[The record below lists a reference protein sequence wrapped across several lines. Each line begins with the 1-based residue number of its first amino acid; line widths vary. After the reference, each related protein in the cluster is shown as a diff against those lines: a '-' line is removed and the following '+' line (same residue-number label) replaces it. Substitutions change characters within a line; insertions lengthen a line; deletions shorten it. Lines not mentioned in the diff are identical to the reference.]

1 MSIKIVE
8 EVHTVKQCIDG
19 DAIIKRLKRIEGQV
33 RGLMKMI
40 EGDKSCDEILI
51 QISSVKSALHKT
63 GQVIL
68 ENHLRTCVVDGIRE
82 GKEEETMKKLSSAI
96 EQFSRIV

>member
-1 MSIKIVE
+1 MI
-8 EVHTVKQCIDG
+8 QCMDV
-19 DAIIKRLKRIEGQV
+19 DAITKRLKRIEGQV
-33 RGLMKMI
+33 RGLMRMV
-40 EGDKSCDEILI
+40 EENKSCEEILI

-68 ENHLRTCVVDGIRE
+68 EGHLHHCVLDGIRG
-82 GKEEETMKKLSSAI
+82 GKEEETIEKLSSAI